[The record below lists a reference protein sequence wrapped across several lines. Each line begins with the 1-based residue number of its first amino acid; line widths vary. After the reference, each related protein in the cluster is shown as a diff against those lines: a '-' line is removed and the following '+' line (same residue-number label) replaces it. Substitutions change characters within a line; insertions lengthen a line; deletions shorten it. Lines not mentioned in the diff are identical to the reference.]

1 MESTIYMCGMQTVGE
16 GSPCHDIFKV
26 DPDLSCVDPV
36 EADFYAGKRSL
47 IAAKSFIRD
56 LTICAICAG
65 TSHDSEGGKVDGVLK
80 TVYAN
85 VLPICDTCKSQGA
98 KTMVGRHNHNGKAI
112 QQGLD
117 KQRREKAVVAR
128 RDE

>member
-1 MESTIYMCGMQTVGE
+1 MWNASRGW

-36 EADFYAGKRSL
+36 EADIYASKRSL
-47 IAAKSFIRD
+47 IASKSFVRD
-56 LTICAICAG
+56 LTFCAICAG
-65 TSHDSEGGKVDGVLK
+65 TSHDSEGGKVDVVLK

-85 VLPICDTCKSQGA
+85 VLPICDTCKTRAA
-98 KTMVGRHNHNGKAI
+98 KIMVGLHNHNGKTI

-117 KQRREKAVVAR
+117 N
-128 RDE
+128 